1 MLTKNRLAGFQ
12 IQSFN
17 LGIMKK
23 DSVGLKKNEN
33 TQLVRIGK
41 VAAKLFN
48 EKGYLETSLKEISA
62 AARLSKG
69 GIYHYFS
76 SKNEILYFILSNY
89 MDITLEGLEQ
99 KLSEIEG
106 AFPKIKFIV
115 SRHIDLYVRY
125 LAESKILLHEA
136 HCLPKKH
143 YKIIAGKEKKYYQI
157 VARVLS
163 DFFEN
168 RIPKHELTALTFSL
182 FGMCNWIYSWYNPK
196 GPITPQKLSEI
207 IYVSFYK
214 GISSYQI

>member
-99 KLSEIEG
+99 KLSEIKTNRNVQG
-106 AFPKIKFIV
+106 V
-115 SRHIDLYVRY
+115 DLSRDSLSQKKSFTVR
-125 LAESKILLHEA
+125 
-136 HCLPKKH
+136 
-143 YKIIAGKEKKYYQI
+143 
-157 VARVLS
+157 
-163 DFFEN
+163 
-168 RIPKHELTALTFSL
+168 
-182 FGMCNWIYSWYNPK
+182 
-196 GPITPQKLSEI
+196 
-207 IYVSFYK
+207 
-214 GISSYQI
+214 